1 MNESYNQTDQMAGEA
16 ASPDTKDRSSQE
28 IDNVSLAKNLAED
41 LPEDTLTAIGK
52 TCLQGFQADLESRKA
67 WMNCVQEWQ
76 TLALQIQEEKS
87 FPWAGASNVKY
98 PMLSTA
104 AMQFAAR
111 SYPSLVPS
119 NGKIVKSVVI
129 GKDHDGKKFEI
140 AERVST
146 YMSYQ
151 VMHELTYWE
160 EEMDKMLIML
170 PVVGCMFKKTY
181 YCKEEDRV
189 ESKLIMPSN
198 MVINYWTKRIEESER
213 VSEVIQISQRA
224 FKEKQLQ
231 GVYLDVDL
239 GTPPTPEQYASG
251 SNVPTDQDTVPYEL
265 VEQHT
270 YYDLDDDGYAEPVIV
285 TIDKNLG
292 KVVRISLRY
301 YPDDVARND
310 KDKITKIRAINMF
323 TKFGFIPSPDG
334 GFYDIGFGTLLGPLN
349 ESVNTLIN
357 QLLDCGTLNNLNS
370 GFIGKALRVR
380 AGDTGFIPGEWKPVN
395 GTGDDLRKQIV
406 QLPSKEP
413 SHVLLELLKFLVQ
426 SGKELAS
433 VAEIFTGK
441 MPGQN
446 TPATTTMA
454 TVEQGMKV
462 FTAVYKRIFR
472 SLHEEFLKFFEL
484 DGKYLDPNKYVDA
497 IDMVVGPDD
506 FDTKH
511 MNIAPGADPT
521 AVSQNERLQKAQGL
535 MEIMQ
540 MFPGVLDPLKVLN
553 RILEAQEQ
561 PNYEE
566 LFSAQVQQSGQ
577 MPEAPPDPKVQAL
590 QMKAQIDQQKAAGD
604 MQGNQQKLELEAR
617 SREQQMAQQAQSH
630 AQTMQQAAE
639 SHQLKAAS
647 ELQQARFKIASAAAN
662 GQQKV
667 VQSHQQHQQAMQ
679 KAKERK

>member
-1 MNESYNQTDQMAGEA
+1 MAGEA
-16 ASPDTKDRSSQE
+16 ASPDTKDRSSQV

-231 GVYLDVDL
+231 GIYLDVDL

-630 AQTMQQAAE
+630 AQTMQQSAE